1 MVSLFLFFGLNLNI
15 QTDFIS
21 NRHVYSSE
29 KISDQEIH
37 SRASLPYFYWAGI
50 TRCGAWQGQQSVN
63 VYPSFVRSQGFFI
76 SSNCKNFRTI
86 FFYFIPMWPPR
97 SSPTDEA
104 VRNRESSWLANVQT
118 FLPSRP
124 RHTGP
129 LLTKRRS
136 RPNCFSFPPVF
147 IGVGVGV
154 GG

>member
-118 FLPSRP
+118 FYRQGQDTRVRCWQKEGQGQIVFLP
-124 RHTGP
+124 
-129 LLTKRRS
+129 
-136 RPNCFSFPPVF
+136 PPPSL
-147 IGVGVGV
+147 
-154 GG
+154 